1 MASRVVP
8 PPGDGGSTPVT
19 PGDTPVGGDL
29 DVAWSPGASPD
40 RPGGGTPAPGKLSLR
55 SPAFVVLA
63 LAVVILVVGFTASAI
78 VTSAPTRL
86 TIRSIRLKD
95 GTTVPIQPGAS
106 ALKPIESLGQP
117 PPDILASLAVPAG
130 TRAVSSTNSA
140 GDASQYN
147 ETIDMESSLD
157 GAELHAFFTAMF
169 ATLGWMKD
177 HNGAD
182 PNQAQDIEILG
193 EKGSSDGYY
202 WECGVVISPENATGM
217 TPFALTIFE
226 VPDSS

>member
-1 MASRVVP
+1 MPTAA
-8 PPGDGGSTPVT
+8 GSTPV
-19 PGDTPVGGDL
+19 GDGL
-29 DVAWSPGASPD
+29 DVARSPGTQPGGL
-40 RPGGGTPAPGKLSLR
+40 GGGTPAPGKLSLR

-63 LAVVILVVGFTASAI
+63 LALTILVVGFTASAI
-78 VTSAPTRL
+78 VTSAPTKL

-95 GTTVPIQPGAS
+95 GTTVPIEPGAS
-106 ALKPIESLGQP
+106 ALQPIESLGQP
-117 PPDILASLAVPAG
+117 PPDILASLAVPTG
-130 TRAVSSTNSA
+130 TRALSSTNSA

-177 HNGAD
+177 HNGVD
-182 PNQAQDIEILG
+182 PSQGQDIEILG
-193 EKGSSDGYY
+193 EKGSTDGYY
-202 WECGVVISPENATGM
+202 WECGVVISPENAAGM